1 MKKRIATAIF
11 LTMLLTLAG
20 GCTDSKDTA
29 NQQQYLANR
38 TANNRTS
45 NRSCNCVVY
54 YRRSKNRTAT
64 NGNYCT

>member
-29 NQQQYLANR
+29 TSSSTLQTEQQQKLQLR
-38 TANNRTS
+38 HLQKQQKQS
-45 NRSCNCVVY
+45 NHKRKLLHLNQSH
-54 YRRSKNRTAT
+54 
-64 NGNYCT
+64 